1 MSKKILIV
9 EDNPQNMR
17 LIEMALSAESY
28 IILEATTGE
37 EALEIAPKELPDLII
52 MDIQLPQ
59 MSGLE
64 ATRKL
69 REIPEF
75 NRTPIIAITAYAMQ
89 EDEKKALDAGCNA
102 YLTKPIRVRELPEL
116 IAKMLLQ

>member
-28 IILEATTGE
+28 IMLEATTGE

-59 MSGLE
+59 MNGLDV
-64 ATRKL
+64 TRKL
-69 REIPEF
+69 REMPELSQ
-75 NRTPIIAITAYAMQ
+75 TPIIAITAYAMQ
-89 EDEKKALDAGCNA
+89 EDEKKALDAGCSA
-102 YLTKPIRVRELPEL
+102 YLTKPIKARELPTL
-116 IAKMLLQ
+116 IAEMLL